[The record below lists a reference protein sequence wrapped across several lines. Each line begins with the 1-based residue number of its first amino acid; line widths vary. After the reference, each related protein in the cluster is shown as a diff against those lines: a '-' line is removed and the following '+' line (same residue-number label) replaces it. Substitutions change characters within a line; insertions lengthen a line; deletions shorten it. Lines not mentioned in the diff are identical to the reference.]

1 MRVAEKIMYGLCQ
14 YSLLIIIGNFL
25 IHLTVYH
32 RDIFSVIEYNSIKY
46 YGFTAGIFLFFSV
59 IFRRSFLFWETLGH
73 EMTHAV
79 FGALSLNKI
88 VSLIASER
96 GGSVHYSGNGNLLVA
111 LAPYTIPL
119 AALICGSLSLVL
131 FYPVSIVFK
140 HVTVIFFVGHFIAL
154 SHQFGEHQSDL
165 HLYNYYYSTVFIV
178 MINIIHI
185 VLFIFY
191 LNGSTK
197 LFFTLFITI
206 TNKWGHTWI
215 TLIS

>member
-1 MRVAEKIMYGLCQ
+1 MRIAEKIMYGFCK
-14 YSLLIIIGNFL
+14 YSVLIILGNF
-25 IHLTVYH
+25 IVHLAVYNQN
-32 RDIFSVIEYNSIKY
+32 ILNVIEYYSIKY
-46 YGFTAGIFLFFSV
+46 YGFTAGIFILFYI

-79 FGALSLNKI
+79 IGALSLNKI
-88 VSLIASER
+88 ISLIASEK
-96 GGSVHYSGNGNLLVA
+96 GGSVYYSGNGNLLVA

-140 HVTVIFFVGHFIAL
+140 HFTVIFFVWHFVSL
-154 SHQFGEHQSDL
+154 FNQFGEHQSDL

-206 TNKWGHTWI
+206 INKWGHTWI